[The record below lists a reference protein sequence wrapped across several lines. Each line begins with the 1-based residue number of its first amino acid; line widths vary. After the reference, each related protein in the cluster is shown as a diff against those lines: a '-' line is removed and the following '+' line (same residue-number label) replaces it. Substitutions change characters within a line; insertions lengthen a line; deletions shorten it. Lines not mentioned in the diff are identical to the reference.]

1 MTQCPVP
8 CHPLSPAL
16 VSLSA
21 AQALKVHQ
29 EVNCLT
35 DVLGECEEQLQ
46 ALKKMK
52 KRERGLL
59 YGVPISL
66 KDTYDCMVSPG
77 GTRACIHM
85 SI

>member
-8 CHPLSPAL
+8 GHPLSPPL

-35 DVLGECEEQLQ
+35 DVLGECEEQRQ
-46 ALKKMK
+46 ALKKVK
-52 KRERGLL
+52 KRQRGLL
-59 YGVPISL
+59 CGVPPASRL
-66 KDTYDCMVSPG
+66 PMT
-77 GTRACIHM
+77 TW
-85 SI
+85 